1 MALKIRHLYSERS
14 ERWEVKLMGEL
25 DIDSSTA
32 LKERLSEILEEK
44 TADVIVNA
52 EDLEYIDSTG
62 LGMLIGVIKQLKSKG
77 KELIIV
83 NPQDSVSKLFRITG
97 LDKVFTLREE

>member
-25 DIDSSTA
+25 DIETSA
-32 LKERLSEILEEK
+32 VLKERLGEILEEK
-44 TADVIVNA
+44 MASIIINA

-62 LGMLIGVIKQLKSKG
+62 LGMLISVIKTLKTSG
-77 KELIIV
+77 KELVIV
-83 NPQDSVSKLFRITG
+83 SPKDSVLKLFRITG

>member
-1 MALKIRHLYSERS
+1 MIR
-14 ERWEVKLMGEL
+14 
-25 DIDSSTA
+25 A

-62 LGMLIGVIKQLKSKG
+62 LGMLIGVIKQLKTNG